1 MRDPND
7 EMNTNA
13 SHNST
18 ISINRPAFVMR
29 REIILRMLTSLL
41 EVLLNPRTR
50 RPITLP
56 PTVLLSKE
64 VANLYERVVAN
75 AFVQITRFRLR
86 SGVALENSKKN
97 LYGVGYS
104 MDMFQIFLLTRGKS
118 YINQGIVLRYSE
130 MISYSIIL
138 SKLYPSQRSL
148 IAKSLKAEISRLSEI
163 FWNTD
168 RGSTWMVWVT
178 VFDGKIERSWRGRK
192 CDGNL
197 SLAII
202 RCNTTATVSGLAIGN
217 G

>member
-75 AFVQITRFRLR
+75 AFV
-86 SGVALENSKKN
+86 
-97 LYGVGYS
+97 
-104 MDMFQIFLLTRGKS
+104 
-118 YINQGIVLRYSE
+118 
-130 MISYSIIL
+130 
-138 SKLYPSQRSL
+138 
-148 IAKSLKAEISRLSEI
+148 
-163 FWNTD
+163 
-168 RGSTWMVWVT
+168 
-178 VFDGKIERSWRGRK
+178 
-192 CDGNL
+192 
-197 SLAII
+197 
-202 RCNTTATVSGLAIGN
+202 
-217 G
+217 